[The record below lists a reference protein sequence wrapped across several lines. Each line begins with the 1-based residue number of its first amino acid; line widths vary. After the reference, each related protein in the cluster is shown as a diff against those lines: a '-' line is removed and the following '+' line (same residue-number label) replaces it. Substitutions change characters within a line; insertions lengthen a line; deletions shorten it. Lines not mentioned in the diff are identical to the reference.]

1 MTAAASDKDGAANLH
16 TRTYQACIPCR
27 RRKVRC
33 DLGPVDSPHE
43 PPCVRCR
50 REAKE
55 CFFSATRRK
64 KRDGE
69 SSADLV
75 DPDDI
80 EIRGGR
86 KRLRGDTDSG
96 NDIAEW
102 DSRAAVSP
110 SYLSQPLTPGGSL
123 GRRQPL
129 RRPAH
134 SQTPFRDD
142 EDDEHV
148 NSQTAALLQTA
159 ELHSG
164 HDALNVLIEA
174 ATHHRAGSTSDA
186 KASGSFDRYGTI
198 PTSSPVVTTKA
209 PRLEQRPS
217 FHHRTSQNEPV
228 IDPSIMQNPA
238 MEASADENISAFNAW
253 ARFRFVRNGWFTVAE
268 GMQYLE
274 YFYTFLSP
282 LTPIAVPDYRHP
294 SRHAELLET
303 EPMLAVTIL
312 MITSRYMALQ
322 GSGALG
328 RSYAIHSR
336 LWPYTQRMIDRLAWG
351 RDHSGCG
358 VSSAETQPGCDV
370 SPLQRTSSLALGTVE
385 SLMLLTEW
393 HSRLMH
399 FPADEDDALLMAPK
413 ETHFGSAGQSSPTAK
428 PVGSW
433 IEPCYRSDRMC
444 WMLLGMAMSVA
455 FQIGVFD
462 EDPSRH
468 SQGMTKD
475 QAASY
480 NHRKSHVKALLLV
493 YVTQTS
499 GRLGITA
506 MLPQG
511 YARPNLSE
519 FWNLHSGAIKDTRD
533 VVIHFWLRLAAFVK
547 QANEDLYANRQHTR
561 KIIRDGSYVTLLQG
575 IQPVLAQWRKDLD
588 ARQDIPMLMRHILHI
603 EHEHSNVML
612 YQLALQAVLERCI
625 NNNTTQQQ
633 SDKPIAPQVLEQWYG
648 NDRQYVKLLMHSCRN
663 VLRIVVDGLAP
674 GGYLKHAP
682 VRTFFRIVSMTMV
695 LVKAFAFGAFEDE
708 MAVSLG
714 LMDRTVEALSTCV
727 VDDVHLANRFGELI
741 GTLSSRTRAACVR
754 MGKGGNGNSR
764 GVSQSPAPQSTYVSH
779 MSEQQSYSKGGG
791 GAPANQQQWPF
802 NPAPPSALYG
812 ISTQTYDFSDNGN
825 TFSVMPPPTNPAS
838 PNLGHASLPGN
849 FGGNNFG
856 SGFGSNGFGDYNGDM
871 PDWLALPLD
880 PLLQSNGQDVTQ
892 TGFGPGIGDYD
903 MLDVLLGANSI

>member
-1 MTAAASDKDGAANLH
+1 MRSCSVLISN
-16 TRTYQACIPCR
+16 Q
-27 RRKVRC
+27 VRC
-33 DLGPVDSPHE
+33 DLGPVDNPHE

-69 SSADLV
+69 SSADLA
-75 DPDDI
+75 DPDEI
-80 EIRGGR
+80 EVRGGR
-86 KRLRGDTDSG
+86 KRLRADTDSG
-96 NDIAEW
+96 NDVAEW
-102 DSRAAVSP
+102 DSRVVASP
-110 SYLSQPLTPGGSL
+110 TYLAQPLTPGGSL

-129 RRPAH
+129 RRPPH

-142 EDDEHV
+142 DNDEQV
-148 NSQTAALLQTA
+148 NSQTAAMLQTA

-174 ATHHRAGSTSDA
+174 ATHHHGGSTSDA
-186 KASGSFDRYGTI
+186 KMSGSFDRYGI
-198 PTSSPVVTTKA
+198 NTSSPVLKKTPGVA
-209 PRLEQRPS
+209 RPS
-217 FHHRTSQNEPV
+217 FSHRNSNMEPV
-228 IDPSIMQNPA
+228 IDPSIMQDPVV
-238 MEASADENISAFNAW
+238 EASADENISAFNAW
-253 ARFRFVRNGWFTVAE
+253 ARFRFVRNGWFTAQE

-312 MITSRYMALQ
+312 MITSRYMTLQ

-351 RDHSGCG
+351 RDHSGSA
-358 VSSAETQPGCDV
+358 VSSAEAQPGCDV
-370 SPLQRTSSLALGTVE
+370 SPLQRVSSLALGTVE

-399 FPADEDDALLMAPK
+399 FPADEDDAALMAPK
-413 ETHFGSAGQSSPTAK
+413 ETYFGSMDQQSAASK

-433 IEPCYRSDRMC
+433 VEPCYRSDRMC

-468 SQGMTKD
+468 SHGMTRE
-475 QAASY
+475 QADSY
-480 NHRKSHVKALLLV
+480 NHRRSHIKALLLV
-493 YVTQTS
+493 YTTQTS

-511 YARPNLSE
+511 YAQPNLSE
-519 FWNLHSGAIKDTRD
+519 FWNLNSTAIRDTRD

-588 ARQDIPMLMRHILHI
+588 ARGDSESKVILS
-603 EHEHSNVML
+603 HS
-612 YQLALQAVLERCI
+612 YFTD
-625 NNNTTQQQ
+625 NT
-633 SDKPIAPQVLEQWYG
+633 S
-648 NDRQYVKLLMHSCRN
+648 
-663 VLRIVVDGLAP
+663 
-674 GGYLKHAP
+674 
-682 VRTFFRIVSMTMV
+682 
-695 LVKAFAFGAFEDE
+695 
-708 MAVSLG
+708 
-714 LMDRTVEALSTCV
+714 
-727 VDDVHLANRFGELI
+727 
-741 GTLSSRTRAACVR
+741 
-754 MGKGGNGNSR
+754 
-764 GVSQSPAPQSTYVSH
+764 STYADASH
-779 MSEQQSYSKGGG
+779 
-791 GAPANQQQWPF
+791 PA
-802 NPAPPSALYG
+802 
-812 ISTQTYDFSDNGN
+812 
-825 TFSVMPPPTNPAS
+825 
-838 PNLGHASLPGN
+838 H
-849 FGGNNFG
+849 
-856 SGFGSNGFGDYNGDM
+856 
-871 PDWLALPLD
+871 
-880 PLLQSNGQDVTQ
+880 
-892 TGFGPGIGDYD
+892 
-903 MLDVLLGANSI
+903 

>member
-1 MTAAASDKDGAANLH
+1 M
-16 TRTYQACIPCR
+16 
-27 RRKVRC
+27 
-33 DLGPVDSPHE
+33 
-43 PPCVRCR
+43 RCR

-64 KRDGE
+64 KREGE

-86 KRLRGDTDSG
+86 KRLRADTDSG

-102 DSRAAVSP
+102 DSRAPVVSP

-134 SQTPFRDD
+134 SQTPFLDD
-142 EDDEHV
+142 DNDEKV
-148 NSQTAALLQTA
+148 NSQTAAMLQTA

-174 ATHHRAGSTSDA
+174 ATHHHAGSTSDA
-186 KASGSFDRYGTI
+186 KVSGSFDRYGI
-198 PTSSPVVTTKA
+198 NTSSPVLTKTPGA
-209 PRLEQRPS
+209 QRPS
-217 FHHRTSQNEPV
+217 FAHKNSNMESV
-228 IDPSIMQNPA
+228 IDPSIMNPVT
-238 MEASADENISAFNAW
+238 EASADENISAFNAW
-253 ARFRFVRNGWFTVAE
+253 ARFRFVRNGWFSATE

-282 LTPIAVPDYRHP
+282 LTPVAVPDFRHP
-294 SRHAELLET
+294 SRHAELLER

-312 MITSRYMALQ
+312 MITSRYMTLQ
-322 GSGALG
+322 GSGAVG

-351 RDHSGCG
+351 RDHSGSS
-358 VSSAETQPGCDV
+358 VSSAEAQPGCDV

-399 FPADEDDALLMAPK
+399 FPADEDDAVLMAPK
-413 ETHFGSAGQSSPTAK
+413 ENDFGNIDQPSASAK

-433 IEPCYRSDRMC
+433 VEPCYRSDRMC
-444 WMLLGMAMSVA
+444 WMLLGMAMSVS

-468 SQGMTKD
+468 SIGMTRE
-475 QAASY
+475 QALSY

-506 MLPQG
+506 MLPPG

-519 FWNLHSGAIKDTRD
+519 FWNLNSGAIRDTRD

-575 IQPVLAQWRKDLD
+575 IAPVLAQWRKDLD
-588 ARQDIPMLMRHILHI
+588 ARQDGKSETNLPRFQFAFNLLTPRLVPMLMRHILHI

-625 NNNTTQQQ
+625 NNSTSHQQT
-633 SDKPIAPQVLEQWYG
+633 DKPIAPQVLEQWYG

-695 LVKAFAFGAFEDE
+695 LVKVGIQ
-708 MAVSLG
+708 SL
-714 LMDRTVEALSTCV
+714 
-727 VDDVHLANRFGELI
+727 
-741 GTLSSRTRAACVR
+741 
-754 MGKGGNGNSR
+754 
-764 GVSQSPAPQSTYVSH
+764 
-779 MSEQQSYSKGGG
+779 
-791 GAPANQQQWPF
+791 
-802 NPAPPSALYG
+802 
-812 ISTQTYDFSDNGN
+812 
-825 TFSVMPPPTNPAS
+825 
-838 PNLGHASLPGN
+838 SLN
-849 FGGNNFG
+849 
-856 SGFGSNGFGDYNGDM
+856 
-871 PDWLALPLD
+871 
-880 PLLQSNGQDVTQ
+880 
-892 TGFGPGIGDYD
+892 
-903 MLDVLLGANSI
+903 